1 MKPKNAQIGSLVQ
14 WVNKPTSPWDP
25 ESQEEDFGIVLNV
38 NGIDKDCVHVMWMKY
53 PEHSGYYDITNSSIK
68 VLVL

>member
-1 MKPKNAQIGSLVQ
+1 MNFKTVQIGTLVQ
-14 WVNKPTSPWDP
+14 WSCEKTSHWDP

-38 NGIDKDCVHVMWMKY
+38 DGADKDYVHVMWVKH

-68 VLVL
+68 VLVV